1 MGRVRWN
8 LSYLGKWT
16 FIIFINTSEN
26 RILNHDSIYSF
37 SGCTRWQRI
46 EVIDVAAVKNTCQ
59 IWWLLL
65 LIRTD

>member
-1 MGRVRWN
+1 MLLKHVFRMMDLIRRWN
-8 LSYLGKWT
+8 YEH
-16 FIIFINTSEN
+16 F
-26 RILNHDSIYSF
+26 Y
-37 SGCTRWQRI
+37 GCTRWQRI